1 MFLLFFKKNVFSLRS
16 KCAAARNVLL
26 RRMCMLCV
34 SAKGC
39 TSEQSDHIAQSA
51 PHYAKRITLKIF
63 VILQKFLKMAFLTE
77 DLVFGPIHSRRL
89 GNSLGVNLLPKVGK
103 ICTFNCVYCECGWNP
118 EKRDEKARLA
128 TPQEYE
134 QTLAN
139 ALKSLVGTPKE
150 PDSITFSGNGEPTLH
165 PSFPEIID
173 ITIKLRDKYVPKAV
187 ISVLTNGTNIHKDE
201 IFKALQKVDNNIC
214 KLDGGTLDTIKK
226 INLPNVNIDL
236 ERYIDNLQRFEGQVI
251 IQTLFLRGEHN
262 GLTIDNTTDEEVN
275 LWLSHL
281 KKINPRKTMIYVID
295 RETPEKNL
303 EKLSSE
309 EMSQIADKVKALGLN
324 VESYS

>member
-1 MFLLFFKKNVFSLRS
+1 MFSLRS
-16 KCAAARNVLL
+16 KCATAQNVLL
-26 RRMCMLCV
+26 CRMCALCA
-34 SAKGC
+34 S
-39 TSEQSDHIAQSA
+39 
-51 PHYAKRITLKIF
+51 HYAKRITLKIF
-63 VILQKFLKMAFLTE
+63 VILQKIFKMAFLKE

-89 GNSLGVNLLPKVGK
+89 GNSLGVNLLPKEGK

-118 EKRDEKARLA
+118 EHRDKKARLA

-134 QTLAN
+134 QTLEN

-165 PSFPEIID
+165 PDFPEIID

-187 ISVLTNGTNIHKDE
+187 ISVLTNGTNIHKE
-201 IFKALQKVDNNIC
+201 VIFKALQKVDNNIC
-214 KLDGGTLDTIKK
+214 KLDGGTLETIKK
-226 INLPNVNIDL
+226 INLPNVKIDL
-236 ERYIDNLQRFEGQVI
+236 ERYIENLQRFEGQVI
-251 IQTLFLRGEHN
+251 IQTLFLRGEHD
-262 GLTIDNTTDEEVN
+262 GVKIDNTTEEEIN
-275 LWLSHL
+275 LWLGHL

-309 EMSQIADKVKALGLN
+309 EMSRIAAKVKALGLN
-324 VESYS
+324 VEFYS

>member
-1 MFLLFFKKNVFSLRS
+1 
-16 KCAAARNVLL
+16 
-26 RRMCMLCV
+26 
-34 SAKGC
+34 
-39 TSEQSDHIAQSA
+39 
-51 PHYAKRITLKIF
+51 
-63 VILQKFLKMAFLTE
+63 MAFLKE

-89 GNSLGVNLLPKVGK
+89 GNSLGVNVLPKEEK

-118 EKRDEKARLA
+118 EHRKKKARLA

-134 QTLAN
+134 QTLEN
-139 ALKSLVGTPKE
+139 ALKSLVGTTKE

-165 PSFPEIID
+165 PNFPEIID

-187 ISVLTNGTNIHKDE
+187 ISVLTNGTNIHDE
-201 IFKALQKVDNNIC
+201 KVFKTLQKVDNNIC
-214 KLDGGTLDTIKK
+214 KLDGGTLDIIKK

-236 ERYIDNLQRFEGQVI
+236 ERYIENLQRFDGQVI

-262 GLTIDNTTDEEVN
+262 GVKIDNTTEEEIN
-275 LWLSHL
+275 LWLDHL

-309 EMSQIADKVKALGLN
+309 ELSNIADRVKALGLN
-324 VESYS
+324 VEYYS